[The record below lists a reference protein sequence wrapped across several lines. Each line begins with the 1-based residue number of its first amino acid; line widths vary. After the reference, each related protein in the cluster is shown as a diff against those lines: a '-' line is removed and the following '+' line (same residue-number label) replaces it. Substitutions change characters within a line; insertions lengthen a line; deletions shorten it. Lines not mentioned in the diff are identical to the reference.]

1 MSEEN
6 ESKLRIKDR
15 RMFNPDG
22 SLRTPDPDEEP
33 RAERGQPT
41 PTLSTPAESPR
52 DNVVP
57 LEGRERGAAAPPAA
71 ESRRDAETRETDASE
86 HRDDESTTSRPG
98 EPSLFADLVS
108 SLAYQAAMLMGL
120 IRDPLAPQMPTD
132 MRGARQTIEM
142 LAMLK
147 DKTRGNL
154 SADEA
159 TLLERALTDLRMQF
173 VAMAQRS
180 GKL

>member
-6 ESKLRIKDR
+6 EPKLRVKDR
-15 RMFNPDG
+15 RMFNADG
-22 SLRTPDPDEEP
+22 SLRTPEPGEEP
-33 RAERGQPT
+33 RAERSEP
-41 PTLSTPAESPR
+41 PPREAAEPSR
-52 DNVVP
+52 DNVVQ
-57 LEGRERGAAAPPAA
+57 LDGRERAGGGAGGEARGGQERNEPEPKETDEAAP
-71 ESRRDAETRETDASE
+71 
-86 HRDDESTTSRPG
+86 RPG

-120 IRDPLAPQMPTD
+120 IRDPLGPQMPTD
-132 MRGARQTIEM
+132 MRAARQTIEM
-142 LAMLK
+142 LSMLK

-173 VAMAQRS
+173 VAMAQRG
-180 GKL
+180 GKV

>member
-1 MSEEN
+1 MTEEN
-6 ESKLRIKDR
+6 EPKIRVKDR

-22 SLRTPDPDEEP
+22 SLRTPDPGEEREEP
-33 RAERGQPT
+33 QPAA
-41 PTLSTPAESPR
+41 PAAPPAQSR

-57 LEGRERGAAAPPAA
+57 LEARERSTAPPVA
-71 ESRRDAETRETDASE
+71 EEAPKEEPREPESE
-86 HRDDESTTSRPG
+86 PPPSRPG
-98 EPSLFADLVS
+98 EPSLFSDLVS

-120 IRDPLAPQMPTD
+120 IRDPLGPQMPTD
-132 MRGARQTIEM
+132 MRAARQTIEM

-147 DKTRGNL
+147 EKTRGNL
-154 SADEA
+154 TAEEM

-180 GKL
+180 GKI